1 MSKWTDMQKRSS
13 GELKREEDKVEENS
27 WNTKWDIKT
36 EMEKLKKEQIKLS
49 TSLSDLR
56 RELDKFKWNKSKNY
70 TKCNYKI

>member
-13 GELKREEDKVEENS
+13 GELQREEDKVEENS